1 MELPKPEELLVN
13 EKLYT
18 LSYWENISL
27 EDRNYTEEEKQQ
39 LQSLYDQ
46 YRMFYNTRE
55 SKKDLQKMQ
64 KVLTIAD
71 RIGATIHK

>member
-1 MELPKPEELLVN
+1 MELPKPEELLIN

-18 LSYWENISL
+18 LSYWSSISL
-27 EDRNYTEEEKQQ
+27 EDRDYTAQEKQQ

-46 YRMFYNTRE
+46 YSMFYNTRE
-55 SKKDLQKMQ
+55 SKQDLQKMQ
-64 KVLTIAD
+64 KVLTIAN

>member
-13 EKLYT
+13 GKLYT
-18 LSYWENISL
+18 LSYWSSISL
-27 EDRNYTEEEKQQ
+27 EDRDYTRQEKQQ

-46 YRMFYNTRE
+46 YRMFYNARE
-55 SKKDLQKMQ
+55 SKQDLRKMQ

>member
-27 EDRNYTEEEKQQ
+27 EDRDYTEEEKQQ

>member
-1 MELPKPEELLVN
+1 MELPKAEQLLVH

-18 LSYWENISL
+18 LSYWSSISL
-27 EDRNYTEEEKQQ
+27 EDREYTAQEKQQ

-46 YRMFYNTRE
+46 YNMFYNERN
-55 SKKDLQKMQ
+55 SKQDLQKMQ

>member
-27 EDRNYTEEEKQQ
+27 EDRDYTEEEKQQ

-46 YRMFYNTRE
+46 YSMFYNTRE